1 MTRRLPMVSVLAGL
15 IAGCGPA
22 AEQVVT
28 GLQSDNPAVREDMAE
43 FARKFDEPM
52 VVDALID
59 TLDDP
64 SASIR
69 VKAVESLGELG
80 HAAGTADLVDV
91 MANDPSEEVRRTAVE
106 ALGRIKDPA
115 AVAPLLIIL
124 EHYPPDEAPFNV
136 IWALGN
142 IGDKRALP
150 LLSTIRE
157 ATDDPYVVY
166 NVNVALRK
174 IR

>member
-1 MTRRLPMVSVLAGL
+1 MSARLLTLSAVLL
-15 IAGCGPA
+15 IGCGPA

-28 GLQSDNPAVREDMAE
+28 GLRSGNPAVRQDMAE

-64 SASIR
+64 SATIR
-69 VKAVESLGELG
+69 MVAVESLGELG
-80 HAAGTADLVDV
+80 HAASTAELVDV
-91 MANDPSEEVRRTAVE
+91 MANDASADVRSAAIE
-106 ALGRIKDPA
+106 ALGRIQDPA
-115 AVAPLLIIL
+115 AVAPLMIIL
-124 EHYPPDEAPFNV
+124 NNHPSDEAPLNI

-150 LLSTIRE
+150 LLSELRE
-157 ATDDPYVVY
+157 ASSDPFVVY

-174 IR
+174 LR

>member
-1 MTRRLPMVSVLAGL
+1 MSARWLLPALLLAV
-15 IAGCGPA
+15 GCGPA

-28 GLQSDNPAVREDMAE
+28 GLRSGNPAVREDMAE
-43 FARKFDEPM
+43 FARKFDEPV

-59 TLDDP
+59 TLDDR
-64 SASIR
+64 SAAIR
-69 VKAVESLGELG
+69 LVAVESLGELG
-80 HAAGTADLVDV
+80 HAAATADLVDV
-91 MANDPSEEVRRTAVE
+91 MANDASPEVRAAAVE
-106 ALGRIKDPA
+106 ALGRIQDPA

-124 EHYPPDEAPFNV
+124 ESHPPQDAPLNI

-150 LLSTIRE
+150 LLSELRE

>member
-1 MTRRLPMVSVLAGL
+1 VKVPIAAIAVL
-15 IAGCGPA
+15 AGCGPA

-28 GLQSDNPAVREDMAE
+28 GLQSENPAVRQDMAE
-43 FARKFDEPM
+43 FARQFDEPP
-52 VVDALID
+52 VVAALIK
-59 TLDDP
+59 TLRDP
-64 SASIR
+64 SATIR
-69 VKAVESLGELG
+69 MEAVESLGELG
-80 HAAGTADLVDV
+80 HAAATADLVDV
-91 MANDPSEEVRRTAVE
+91 MSNDPSDEVRQTAVE
-106 ALGRIKDPA
+106 ALGRIQDPA

-124 EHYPPDEAPFNV
+124 ETYDPDDVPLNM

-142 IGDKRALP
+142 IGDRRALG

-157 ATDDPYVVY
+157 ATADPHVVY

>member
-1 MTRRLPMVSVLAGL
+1 VSRLTALVLSLMV
-15 IAGCGPA
+15 GCGPA

-28 GLQSDNPAVREDMAE
+28 GLRSDNPAVREDMAE

-52 VVDALID
+52 VVDALMD
-59 TLDDP
+59 TLDDQ
-64 SASIR
+64 SATIR
-69 VKAVESLGELG
+69 LAAVESLGELG
-80 HAAGTADLVDV
+80 HAAATADLVDI
-91 MANDPSEEVRRTAVE
+91 MANDPSPEVRSAAVE
-106 ALGRIKDPA
+106 ALGRVQDPA

-124 EHYPPDEAPFNV
+124 DSYAPDEAPLNI

-150 LLSTIRE
+150 LLSELRE
-157 ATDDPYVVY
+157 ATSEPYVVY

>member
-1 MTRRLPMVSVLAGL
+1 MSRISMLPVVLL
-15 IAGCGPA
+15 LGCGPA

-28 GLQSDNPAVREDMAE
+28 GLRSDNPAVREDMAE
-43 FARKFDEPM
+43 FARKFDEPV

-59 TLDDP
+59 TIHDP

-69 VKAVESLGELG
+69 LMAVQSLGELG
-80 HAAGTADLVDV
+80 HAASTADLVDV
-91 MANDPSEEVRRTAVE
+91 MANDASPDVRAAAVE
-106 ALGRIKDPA
+106 ALGRVQDPA

-124 EHYPPDEAPFNV
+124 ESHPPNEAPLNV

-150 LLSTIRE
+150 LLSELRE
-157 ATDDPYVVY
+157 ATEDPYVVY

>member
-1 MTRRLPMVSVLAGL
+1 MIARLLTLVALLSV
-15 IAGCGPA
+15 GCGPA

-28 GLQSDNPAVREDMAE
+28 GLRSDNPAVREDMAE
-43 FARKFDEPM
+43 FARKFDEPV

-59 TLDDP
+59 TLHDP
-64 SASIR
+64 SSEIR
-69 VKAVESLGELG
+69 LMSVESLGELG
-80 HAAGTADLVDV
+80 HAAATADLVDV
-91 MANDPSEEVRRTAVE
+91 MANDASAEVRAAAIE
-106 ALGRIKDPA
+106 ALGRIQDPA

-124 EHYPPDEAPFNV
+124 ESHSPNQAPLNI

-150 LLSTIRE
+150 LLAGLRE
-157 ATDDPYVVY
+157 ATEDPYVIY

-174 IR
+174 LR

>member
-1 MTRRLPMVSVLAGL
+1 MTARLFAVCVLASL
-15 IAGCGPA
+15 ALGCGPS

-28 GLQSDNPAVREDMAE
+28 GLESENPAVREDMAE

-59 TLDDP
+59 TLNDP

-69 VKAVESLGELG
+69 TKAVESLGELG

-91 MANDPSEEVRRTAVE
+91 MANDSSEEVRRMAIE

-124 EHYPPDEAPFNV
+124 ENHAADEAPLNI

-157 ATDDPYVVY
+157 ATSDPYVVY

>member
-1 MTRRLPMVSVLAGL
+1 MSAPRVALLAAL
-15 IAGCGPA
+15 AVGCGPA
-22 AEQVVT
+22 PEQVVT
-28 GLQSDNPAVREDMAE
+28 GLRSENPAVREDMAE

-69 VKAVESLGELG
+69 LVAVESLGEQG
-80 HAAGTADLVDV
+80 HAAATADLVDV
-91 MANDPSEEVRRTAVE
+91 MANDASPAVRAAAVE

-124 EHYPPDEAPFNV
+124 DSHGPDEAPLNI

-150 LLSTIRE
+150 LLSELRE
-157 ATDDPYVVY
+157 ASGDPYVVY

>member
-1 MTRRLPMVSVLAGL
+1 MSYRLLAPG
-15 IAGCGPA
+15 
-22 AEQVVT
+22 T
-28 GLQSDNPAVREDMAE
+28 GLGGHTAVTAN
-43 FARKFDEPM
+43 AT
-52 VVDALID
+52 LI
-59 TLDDP
+59 
-64 SASIR
+64 
-69 VKAVESLGELG
+69 VFESLGELG

-91 MANDPSEEVRRTAVE
+91 MANDSSEEVRRMAIE

-124 EHYPPDEAPFNV
+124 ENHAADEAPLNI

-157 ATDDPYVVY
+157 ATSDPYVVY

>member
-1 MTRRLPMVSVLAGL
+1 MSARIIALLAL
-15 IAGCGPA
+15 LSLGCGPA

-28 GLQSDNPAVREDMAE
+28 GLRSDNPAVREDMAE
-43 FARKFDEPM
+43 FSRKFDQPM

-59 TLDDP
+59 ILDDP
-64 SASIR
+64 SSAIR

-80 HAAGTADLVDV
+80 HAAATADLVDV
-91 MANDPSEEVRRTAVE
+91 MANDASPEVRSLAIE
-106 ALGRIKDPA
+106 ALGRIQDPA

-124 EHYPPDEAPFNV
+124 QNHAPDDSPLNI

-150 LLSTIRE
+150 LLSELRE

>member
-1 MTRRLPMVSVLAGL
+1 MIARLLPLLSMLAL
-15 IAGCGPA
+15 GCGPA

-28 GLQSDNPAVREDMAE
+28 GLRSDNPAVREDMAE
-43 FARKFDEPM
+43 FARKFDAPM

-64 SASIR
+64 SAAIR
-69 VKAVESLGELG
+69 MKAVESIGELG
-80 HAAGTADLVDV
+80 HAAATADLVDV
-91 MANDPSEEVRRTAVE
+91 MANDASPEVRAAAVE
-106 ALGRIKDPA
+106 ALGRIQDPA

-124 EHYPPDEAPFNV
+124 QNHDPDQAPLNI

-150 LLSTIRE
+150 LLSELRE
-157 ATDDPYVVY
+157 ATEDPYVVY